1 MKNRIILYLT
11 ICGLSLLTSCD
22 KNVHKGEHGVVVT
35 MNMPKGDTSG
45 DIDIR
50 VFGSDGILA
59 NHYDFTNANELGL
72 RLLPLS
78 SGDYTIVA
86 TSNTND
92 HFSHSQQVGKT
103 TLTELLLTINEPYS
117 AQSHSHYGV
126 AEATVVGE
134 CYTNVKVDANRIFA
148 EISVTMKNLHDDIVA
163 VEMIIKNSA
172 KGLYPAVHKLTNEYN
187 STHLGKI
194 SAEGNRVKFPVLTI
208 MPSVSM
214 LPKSRATSTTLTEFV
229 FHYKNG
235 DKVAMEATL
244 PIMENGG
251 TYTPELD
258 FKIFKKDIIINI
270 TDIIGW
276 GDGED
281 HEGEILNPIN
291 EQRAIK
297 TKYK

>member
-1 MKNRIILYLT
+1 MRNNIFLYIV
-11 ICGLSLLTSCD
+11 ICGLSLLTACD
-22 KNVHKGEHGVVVT
+22 KDVHKDEQGVVIEL
-35 MNMPKGDTSG
+35 NMPSEDKTE
-45 DIDIR
+45 DIAIR
-50 VFGSDGILA
+50 VFNNDGLLT
-59 NHYDFTNANELGL
+59 NHYDFASAEELGAT
-72 RLLPLS
+72 LLPLA

-126 AEATVVGE
+126 AEVTVVGE
-134 CYTNVKVDANRIFA
+134 SYTNVKVDANRIFA
-148 EISVTMKNLHDDIVA
+148 EVAVTMKNLHDDIVA
-163 VEMIIKNSA
+163 VEMIIMNSA

-194 SAEGNRVKFPVLTI
+194 TAEGNGVKFAILKI
-208 MPSVSM
+208 MPTVSM

-244 PIMENGG
+244 PNMENGG

-258 FKIFKKDIIINI
+258 FEIFKKDIIINI

-281 HEGEILNPIN
+281 HEGEILNPIS
-291 EQRAIK
+291 
-297 TKYK
+297 

>member
-1 MKNRIILYLT
+1 MRNNIFLYIV
-11 ICGLSLLTSCD
+11 ICGLSLLTACD
-22 KNVHKGEHGVVVT
+22 KDDYKDEQGVVIEL
-35 MNMPKGDTSG
+35 NMPSEDQTE
-45 DIDIR
+45 DIDVR

-59 NHYDFTNANELGL
+59 NHYDFASGEELGS

-86 TSNTND
+86 TSNTNA
-92 HFSHSQQVGKT
+92 HFSHSQQIGKT
-103 TLTELLLTINEPYS
+103 TLAELLLTMNEPYS

-126 AEATVVGE
+126 AEVAVVGE
-134 CYTNVKVDANRIFA
+134 RYTNVTVDANRIFA
-148 EISVTMKNLHDDIVA
+148 EVAVSMKNLHEDIVA

-297 TKYK
+297 TKL